1 MSMWTQKCLCN
12 MDFISL
18 GYLPRSR
25 IYWLYSISISNFLIN
40 CHAFYNGCAIY
51 IPIRSSLSSISFLTL
66 VFGHFIFCLLD
77 SSPNRRW
84 CLILVLIC
92 TFLMMEDEILP
103 FVTTQVNL
111 EDIMLKEVNNTQ
123 KKYCISHIWNLNNWT
138 HKDRG

>member
-1 MSMWTQKCLCN
+1 MRTQVCPCN
-12 MDFISL
+12 TDFIAL

-25 IYWLYSISISNFLIN
+25 IDWSYSISISNFLIN
-40 CHAFYNGCAIY
+40 CYAFHNGYAIY
-51 IPIRSSLSSISFLTL
+51 IPIKSSLSSISFLTL
-66 VFGHFIFCLLD
+66 VFGHLISCLLVN

-84 CLILVLIC
+84 YLILVLIC
-92 TFLMMEDEILP
+92 TFLIIKDKILP

-111 EDIMLKEVNNTQ
+111 EDIMLSEVNHTQ